1 MYFNLIE
8 KKSSECILCKKK
20 KIDIV
25 KESQPFLYINK
36 NNIILKKIFNILLDG
51 CKEKYTYDC
60 ECRKKSLED
69 LLCTKVKY
77 NIESY
82 PNYLI
87 VLFDMHTPN

>member
-36 NNIILKKIFNILLDG
+36 NNIFNILLDG
-51 CKEKYTYDC
+51 LKENYIYDC
-60 ECRKKSLED
+60 GYRKNS
-69 LLCTKVKY
+69 
-77 NIESY
+77 
-82 PNYLI
+82 
-87 VLFDMHTPN
+87 